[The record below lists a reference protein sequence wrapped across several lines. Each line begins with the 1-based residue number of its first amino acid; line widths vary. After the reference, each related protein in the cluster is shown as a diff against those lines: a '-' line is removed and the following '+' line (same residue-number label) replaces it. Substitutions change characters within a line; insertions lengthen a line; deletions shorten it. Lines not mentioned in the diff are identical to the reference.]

1 MSLKFEA
8 GMHVRYGGNGICLID
23 RIEDVPSPD
32 FQPPR
37 RCYILKP
44 LRNNGMV
51 VSVPVDSEVL
61 CAKLKPL
68 LSREEIDRMLS
79 ETAQQEP
86 MEWQPDRKLRGSEFR
101 RILSAGD
108 ADQLLRLIRCV
119 LHQRSLLAQNG
130 KHLSAMDE
138 NFRKDAERMLDD
150 EFAFS
155 LGITPIEAGKYICRM
170 LDVPPRDVPQQ

>member
-23 RIEDVPSPD
+23 RIEDVPSAN
-32 FQPPR
+32 FEPPR

-44 LRNNGMV
+44 LRNNSMV

-61 CAKLKPL
+61 CAKIKPL
-68 LSREEIDRMLS
+68 MSRAEIDSLLR
-79 ETAQQEP
+79 ETAQQDL
-86 MEWQPDRKLRGSEFR
+86 MEWQPDRKLRGAEFR
-101 RILSAGD
+101 KILSAGD

-119 LHQRSLLAQNG
+119 LHQRKVLAMHG

-138 NFRKDAERMLDD
+138 NARKDAERMLDD

-155 LGITPIEAGKYICRM
+155 MGISPAEAGKYICEM
-170 LDVPPRDVPQQ
+170 LNTPLKA